1 MLLQSKTR
9 VKSLSNERDCEN
21 EQEEIDLFII
31 DDQKYGKEIKRLI
44 EERIP
49 ENVNVKIFSSG
60 ESVLREIRNNE
71 KKPRIV
77 LLDYTRNKMN
87 SRDHAVDHI
96 LENSPDTDVI
106 MLSDK
111 EYKDRALKAL
121 GYGAHDYVEKDQ
133 FAHDHILDSVKTA
146 LHPSKE

>member
-9 VKSLSNERDCEN
+9 VKPLSNENDCEN

-87 SRDHAVDHI
+87 SSDHTVDHI

-133 FAHDHILDSVKTA
+133 FAYDHILDSVKTA